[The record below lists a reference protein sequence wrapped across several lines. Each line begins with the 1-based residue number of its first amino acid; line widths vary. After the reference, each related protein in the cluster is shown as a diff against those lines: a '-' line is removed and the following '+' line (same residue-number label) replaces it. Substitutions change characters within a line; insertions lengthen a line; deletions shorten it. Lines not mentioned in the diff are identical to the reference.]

1 MRESS
6 EDLRPQPQRLRRCRM
21 RPVKKGTGFFLL
33 IFKRGESVMVFSSA
47 SFLIFFLPCLLVL
60 YFLVPRRC
68 RYLRNLVLLAFSL
81 AFYACGGPKFLLLML
96 LSIAINYAGGL
107 LAGPAH
113 RPRTRRL
120 GMTLA
125 VVLGL
130 ALLGWFKYAGFFGE
144 MLHALLPVVPV
155 PQVTLPIG
163 ISFFTFQGLSYVID
177 VYRGDAA
184 VQRDP
189 LKLALYIAFFPQLVA
204 GPIVRY
210 TTVAEEIDE
219 RHESVSEFSAG
230 AVRFLFG
237 LGKKMLLANAVARIA
252 DAAFAAVMPSVLF
265 AWLGAVAYTFQIY
278 FDFSAYSDMAI
289 GLGRMFGFHFLE
301 NFNYPYV
308 ARSVTEFWR
317 RWHISLS
324 TWFRDY
330 VYIPLGGNRAQCVEP
345 LRRLVPDRNVARR
358 ELEFHRLGTLVLC
371 AARGGKAP
379 MGQGSGASAVA
390 RAPRLRDGAGRI
402 QLGALPRRDAHGCGG
417 LLRRHV
423 RQQRRVVR
431 QPRRLLRAGV
441 LAGAAV
447 LLHRRAAGEAMA
459 GDDASKAGRRAR
471 PRRADV
477 GPEARGDG
485 AAGVLILQARYGIVQ
500 SLHLLPVL
508 RGGAAMKKF
517 SEWVMAL
524 LFSGTLLVL
533 MAATIL
539 LPKERYSY
547 YENRNLSAFPEISV
561 ESIASGKVFGE
572 LETMFCDYA
581 AWRTAALRAVTWC
594 DLNLF
599 HRPVVNEVVVT
610 PDALLEELYTMP
622 DTAEDIVREADAV
635 AADNAVLR
643 DQIEAYGGY
652 YCYLAVPCQYA
663 YYEDAYPA
671 YLENRAAYTAAER
684 AALREAME
692 ARGIAYVDMGEI
704 FDAEGHLPEFSS
716 KVDNHY
722 GLRGA
727 YVTYRAAAERL
738 AADGCALR
746 VPEEG
751 TDVTFSALPNPYMGS
766 RTRKLLGLR
775 GSDEKLLTASFAEDI
790 LFTRFDNG
798 AAAEATVY
806 ALPGS
811 DAEPLTYGLYMG
823 GDIAET
829 VIRTDRPELPNALI
843 FGDSF
848 TNPVECLAY
857 YSFNEL
863 RSVDLRHYTVQSL
876 SDYIAAYQPDVV
888 LCVRDYQSLLLREFN
903 GDFFS

>member
-6 EDLRPQPQRLRRCRM
+6 EDLRPQPQRSRRCRM
-21 RPVKKGTGFFLL
+21 RPVKKETGFFLL

-68 RYLRNLVLLAFSL
+68 RYLRNLILLAFSL

-96 LSIAINYAGGL
+96 LSIVINYVGGL

-113 RPRTRRL
+113 RAGTRRL

-330 VYIPLGGNRAQCVEP
+330 VYIPLGGNRVSKAKW
-345 LRRLVPDRNVARR
+345 LRNILVVWLLTGLWHGAAWNFVLWGLFFAVFLTAEKLWYGRALAKTRVFKHIYV
-358 ELEFHRLGTLVLC
+358 LLLVIVSFVLFDANSVGE
-371 AARGGKAP
+371 AAAT
-379 MGQGSGASAVA
+379 
-390 RAPRLRDGAGRI
+390 I
-402 QLGALPRRDAHGCGG
+402 GG
-417 LLRRHV
+417 LF
-423 RQQRRVVR
+423 
-431 QPRRLLRAGV
+431 
-441 LAGAAV
+441 
-447 LLHRRAAGEAMA
+447 
-459 GDDASKAGRRAR
+459 
-471 PRRADV
+471 
-477 GPEARGDG
+477 G
-485 AAGVLILQARYGIVQ
+485 AAGVSAVNPISRYYLRSFAVVFLIGIVGATP
-500 SLHLLPVL
+500 LPKRAVERLGSTRAGAMAVDVL
-508 RGGAAMKKF
+508 
-517 SEWVMAL
+517 EP
-524 LFSGTLLVL
+524 LVL
-533 MAATIL
+533 V
-539 LPKERYSY
+539 
-547 YENRNLSAFPEISV
+547 SV
-561 ESIASGKVFGE
+561 
-572 LETMFCDYA
+572 
-581 AWRTAALRAVTWC
+581 
-594 DLNLF
+594 
-599 HRPVVNEVVVT
+599 
-610 PDALLEELYTMP
+610 
-622 DTAEDIVREADAV
+622 
-635 AADNAVLR
+635 
-643 DQIEAYGGY
+643 
-652 YCYLAVPCQYA
+652 LAVSTG
-663 YYEDAYPA
+663 
-671 YLENRAAYTAAER
+671 YL
-684 AALREAME
+684 
-692 ARGIAYVDMGEI
+692 VDG
-704 FDAEGHLPEFSS
+704 
-716 KVDNHY
+716 
-722 GLRGA
+722 
-727 YVTYRAAAERL
+727 
-738 AADGCALR
+738 
-746 VPEEG
+746 
-751 TDVTFSALPNPYMGS
+751 
-766 RTRKLLGLR
+766 
-775 GSDEKLLTASFAEDI
+775 
-790 LFTRFDNG
+790 
-798 AAAEATVY
+798 
-806 ALPGS
+806 
-811 DAEPLTYGLYMG
+811 
-823 GDIAET
+823 
-829 VIRTDRPELPNALI
+829 
-843 FGDSF
+843 
-848 TNPVECLAY
+848 
-857 YSFNEL
+857 SFNPFL
-863 RSVDLRHYTVQSL
+863 YFR
-876 SDYIAAYQPDVV
+876 
-888 LCVRDYQSLLLREFN
+888 F
-903 GDFFS
+903 